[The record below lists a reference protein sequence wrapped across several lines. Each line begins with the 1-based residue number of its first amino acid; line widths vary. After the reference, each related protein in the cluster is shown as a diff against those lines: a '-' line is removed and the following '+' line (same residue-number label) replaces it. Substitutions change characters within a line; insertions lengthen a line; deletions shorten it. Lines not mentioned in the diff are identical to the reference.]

1 MAKSV
6 VKDGMQTLVPGN
18 KWQGRGFTLIE
29 LLVVVAVVAISAATI
44 SLALRDPAAAQLAR
58 EGDRLAALFETARA
72 ESRAAGLDVR
82 WVPVQDATDDQF
94 RFDGLPPQ
102 LALPRRWLGEPLAVQ
117 IGGGARFIRLG
128 PEPLIGAQ
136 QLQLSLGSERIELT
150 TDGLS
155 PFEVGPPSTP

>member
-1 MAKSV
+1 M
-6 VKDGMQTLVPGN
+6 
-18 KWQGRGFTLIE
+18 
-29 LLVVVAVVAISAATI
+29 VVVVVVAISAAAI

-58 EGDRLAALFETARA
+58 EGERLAALFETARA

-82 WVPVQDATDDQF
+82 WVPVQDATTDQF
-94 RFDGLPPQ
+94 RFVGLPRQ
-102 LALPRRWLGEPLAVQ
+102 LALPRRWLGEPLAVE

-136 QLQLSLGSERIELT
+136 RLQLRLGSERIELS

-155 PFEVGPPSTP
+155 PFEVKPPSAP